1 VQVFYLVTGGRMEQ
15 VSPSWLRARYGVGP
29 AAYPAFA
36 ALRGDASDCLP
47 GVKGI
52 GAVTAARV
60 LAAYDTVEEALDDP
74 AGVARL
80 LGAWVAEAL
89 VTQRAT
95 YERNRELMAIRDD
108 VPLEVAACTRRL
120 DARRVAAVLEE
131 RGAADL
137 TGRFLGAFAQL
148 GRAAWRRAADP

>member
-1 VQVFYLVTGGRMEQ
+1 
-15 VSPSWLRARYGVGP
+15 
-29 AAYPAFA
+29 
-36 ALRGDASDCLP
+36 
-47 GVKGI
+47 
-52 GAVTAARV
+52 
-60 LAAYDTVEEALDDP
+60 
-74 AGVARL
+74 
-80 LGAWVAEAL
+80 VAEAL